1 MSRWYG
7 IGGNWI
13 NSSFP
18 QYIAINRKPEN
29 GCDIHNSDYV
39 ISGIMIQLN
48 LFKTFSEEDIHD
60 YKEHDGLVHGTKLII
75 NIFYPWVN
83 NQWHVVRADIYVD
96 SVQACDELKKRGL
109 RFIGVV
115 KTATRGLCME
125 KLSEIELARRG
136 MWKG

>member
-13 NSSFP
+13 NSSLP

-29 GCDIHNSDYV
+29 GCDIHHSDYV

-48 LFKTFSEEDIHD
+48 LFKTFSEEDIN
-60 YKEHDGLVHGTKLII
+60 YSKEHDGLVHGTKLII
-75 NIFYPWVN
+75 NILYPWVN
-83 NQWHVVRADIYVD
+83 NQWHVVSTEIYVD

-109 RFIGVV
+109 RFISVV

-125 KLSEIELARRG
+125 KLSEI
-136 MWKG
+136 